1 MKRIFYLL
9 FHAFSSARYWVR
21 RHFTH
26 PGLLALGSLAAS
38 AALGVDTNQTM
49 AYQIFTFILAL
60 LAIAFITGL
69 FFRPTFSVK
78 RLAPRYA
85 AAGQPF
91 AYYVVLQNRS
101 GKTQSGLTM
110 LENMS
115 DPRPTFV
122 EFSAERRI
130 SGYDHWKRWVSR
142 NSNAVPEARDLPP
155 LSPGSETRFKL
166 EITPVRRGYIRF
178 DGVTVARPD
187 PFGLFRACVDLAE
200 KSSVLALPKR
210 YILPRLALPGARQ
223 YQHGGVTLA
232 SSVGDS
238 EEFIGLRDYRPGDPL
253 QRIHWKSF
261 AKAGRPVIKEFQD
274 EFFERHALVLD
285 TFAYDGA
292 DEIFEEAVSVAAS
305 FVYAIDTQECLLD
318 LMFVDTQAYCFSAG
332 RGQLQIDKMLE
343 ILAEVQPD
351 KGKSFDALHHAVI
364 GRRSSL
370 SSCICVLL
378 EWDEARQSFIRQ
390 LQMLGLPLIVLVIG
404 SEPQQPKLQQPGPWL
419 HILELGKIQE
429 GLMKL

>member
-1 MKRIFYLL
+1 MKRTFYLL

-21 RHFTH
+21 RHFTR
-26 PGLLALGSLAAS
+26 PGLLALGGLAAS

-49 AYQIFTFILAL
+49 AYQMFTFILAL
-60 LAIAFITGL
+60 LVMAFVTGL
-69 FFRPTFSVK
+69 FFRPKFSVK

-91 AYYVVLQNRS
+91 AYHVVLQNRS
-101 GKTQSGLTM
+101 GKAQSGLTM
-110 LENMS
+110 LENLA
-115 DPRPTFV
+115 DPRPTFA
-122 EFSAERRI
+122 EFSAERGMP
-130 SGYDHWKRWVSR
+130 GYDHWKRWVTK
-142 NSNAVPEARDLPP
+142 NSNAAPDVRDLPP
-155 LSPGSETRFKL
+155 LPPGSETRVKL
-166 EITPVRRGYIRF
+166 EITPVRRGYVRF

-187 PFGLFRACVDLAE
+187 PFGLIRACVDLAE

-210 YILPRLALPGARQ
+210 YVLPRLALPGTRQ
-223 YQHGGVTLA
+223 YQYGGVTLA

-261 AKAGRPVIKEFQD
+261 AKAGKPVIKEFQD

-285 TFAYDGA
+285 TFAYGGA
-292 DEIFEEAVSVAAS
+292 NEIFEEAVSVAAS

-318 LMFVDTQAYCFSAG
+318 LMFVDTKSYCFSAG
-332 RGQLQIDKMLE
+332 RGQLQVDKMLE
-343 ILAEVQPD
+343 ILAEVQPG
-351 KGKSFDALHHAVI
+351 KGKSFDALHHAVA
-364 GRRSSL
+364 GRRAAL

-378 EWDEARQSFIRQ
+378 KWDETRQSFVRH

-404 SEPQQPKLQQPGPWL
+404 GEPQQAGPWL